1 MWFRQYIVAHVPV
14 PNTIQEVPRRK
25 TTLNLSLL
33 AACAPRQPQSV
44 LETEHTH
51 FGDVANGE
59 NVSYDVTVLN
69 DGNAP
74 LVVESVSTSCGCT
87 LATLESTTI
96 TPGEGGVLHI

>member
-1 MWFRQYIVAHVPV
+1 MPV

-33 AACAPRQPQSV
+33 AACAPRQPQIV
-44 LETEHTH
+44 LKTEHTH

-74 LVVESVSTSCGCT
+74 LVVESVSTSCGCAQ
-87 LATLESTTI
+87 ATLESTTI